1 MPTTTTTTQ
10 HAIYAAAKGTIPTL
24 PAPAALPPDCW
35 LPSVH
40 PDARAAL
47 VHAMAQM
54 FVEAFDE
61 VSR

>member
-1 MPTTTTTTQ
+1 MPTTTP
-10 HAIYAAAKGTIPTL
+10 HAILTTAKGTIPTL
-24 PAPAALPPDCW
+24 PAPAALPSDCW
-35 LPSVH
+35 LPPVH

-54 FVEAFDE
+54 FVEAFDA